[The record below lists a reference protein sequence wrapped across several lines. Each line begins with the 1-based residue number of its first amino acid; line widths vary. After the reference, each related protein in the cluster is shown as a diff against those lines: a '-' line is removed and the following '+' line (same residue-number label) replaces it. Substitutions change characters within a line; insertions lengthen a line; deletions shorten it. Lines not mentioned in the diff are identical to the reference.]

1 MNKEAKGM
9 DYPGFIDYIQEHV
22 REFICCNEDWDDIVD
37 IRIVPVIRNNETVVN
52 TMWILEDGRL
62 RCPQINLDDFFRD
75 YCMSLDMDGV
85 MEGILDIY
93 RRSRSDDSLLDP
105 EDMEDFFKI
114 RDRIVL
120 RLVSGSRNRNTLKL
134 CPHRKL
140 FDMAITYR
148 ILAGKNSGGISTLLV
163 TDRLMQLWGLDEA
176 AVYALALTNTQRIF
190 PPRLKDMET
199 VMGELSGA
207 FPEEEKDGFFPKQ
220 GFHRN
225 MMILTNDCG
234 INGASVI
241 CYPNLLKS
249 CTRRLGPDFY
259 ILPSSIHEVILLPKT
274 SAVLPGELVHTVHC
288 ANANVVSQ
296 EEILSDCV
304 YYFSSKTGKIQKYTG
319 QI

>member
-114 RDRIVL
+114 RDRIV
-120 RLVSGSRNRNTLKL
+120 
-134 CPHRKL
+134 
-140 FDMAITYR
+140 
-148 ILAGKNSGGISTLLV
+148 
-163 TDRLMQLWGLDEA
+163 A
-176 AVYALALTNTQRIF
+176 AVVITSPMESVNTAIITLESIFSPSFRLNSPSHSFTAMDRI
-190 PPRLKDMET
+190 RMTTET
-199 VMGELSGA
+199 
-207 FPEEEKDGFFPKQ
+207 
-220 GFHRN
+220 
-225 MMILTNDCG
+225 I
-234 INGASVI
+234 
-241 CYPNLLKS
+241 
-249 CTRRLGPDFY
+249 
-259 ILPSSIHEVILLPKT
+259 
-274 SAVLPGELVHTVHC
+274 
-288 ANANVVSQ
+288 
-296 EEILSDCV
+296 
-304 YYFSSKTGKIQKYTG
+304 
-319 QI
+319 